1 MTEVIPFDPKVMAMA
16 TKRAMAD
23 KPVPQDTFL
32 PLLDAP
38 LDDLATYLTPDTWEA
53 RKNYIASMM
62 VDSITNLMKQLEI
75 FTEHGQS
82 EPSCRYVLDGC
93 MVGLHVKI
101 GQLLNKWGATEP
113 ADRHA
118 AALFVLSAS
127 PEHRHAL
134 AKWMPDG
141 CTSPPMEDE
150 LFEPGHSLVVFNRM
164 SRATRPGLS
173 ECWRHETGEARPT

>member
-38 LDDLATYLTPDTWEA
+38 LDDLATYLTPDSWEA

-82 EPSCRYVLDGC
+82 EPACRYVLDGC